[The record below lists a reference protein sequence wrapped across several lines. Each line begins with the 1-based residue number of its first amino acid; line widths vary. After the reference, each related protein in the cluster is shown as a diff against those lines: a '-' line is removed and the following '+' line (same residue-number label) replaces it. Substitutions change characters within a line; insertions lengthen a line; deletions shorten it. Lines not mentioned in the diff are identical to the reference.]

1 MAFNDPRNISKIFIR
16 DLFFKDESNRPISTN
31 RVLAARGDGGTYW
44 ADTSISTQN
53 AFNAFRA
60 GSNIYFTASNAS
72 NTLWFEP
79 GAGIEFFSTLDGD
92 QPKVWI
98 AGTSP
103 AQLTVLGG
111 STLVFSNL
119 PDDLSGGRT
128 LTFGALGGMTIS
140 ISDNTVFFDS
150 SEASTLSSIANLQ
163 STTIYLLDEASTIAN
178 EVSTLSGVVDILLV
192 STSIS
197 SFYSTLLAVKENAEE
212 VSTFVHSTFSISS
225 GTMYVTYPNVYIS
238 SLTVNELK
246 GVNLPSGGGVSTLL
260 STFSTI
266 YWSTAFGL
274 DTNTSTLRVSTIMG
288 TDLPIITFDMPNRR
302 LGVNLGATQQ
312 PRTTVDVS
320 GIVFAN
326 NFLTA
331 SDRRLK
337 KDLAPLKSDAILSA
351 YKFTWTR
358 DGKADVGFMADEVEA
373 VAPECVFTDDRGY
386 KGVDY
391 ARLVPYCFSAMAA
404 LAARVS
410 TLESSCAK
418 DPKCTV
424 RCTA

>member
-31 RVLAARGDGGTYW
+31 RVLASRGDGGTYW
-44 ADTSISTQN
+44 ADTTISTQN

-60 GSNIYFTASNAS
+60 GSNIFFTASNAS

-79 GAGIEFFSTLDGD
+79 GPGIEFYSTLDGA

-98 AGTSP
+98 AGTAP
-103 AQLTVLGG
+103 AQLTALGG
-111 STLVFSNL
+111 GGTVVFSNL

-128 LTFGALGGMTIS
+128 LEFASAGGVDIYV
-140 ISDNTVFFDS
+140 SDNIVFFDANN
-150 SEASTLSSIANLQ
+150 ASTLSSIQSLQ
-163 STTIYLLDEASTIAN
+163 STTLYLIEEASTIAN
-178 EVSTLSGVVDILLV
+178 EVSTVAGIVDILLV
-192 STSIS
+192 STTIS
-197 SFYSTLLAVKENAEE
+197 SFYSTLLAVKDNAEE

-238 SLTVNELK
+238 SLTLNELK
-246 GVNLPSGGGVSTLL
+246 GITISGGGGGVSTLL

-266 YWSTAFGL
+266 YWSTAVGL

-337 KDLAPLKSDAILSA
+337 KDLTPLNSETILPA
-351 YKFTWTR
+351 YRFAWTR

-373 VAPECVFTDDRGY
+373 VAPECVFIDDRGF

-410 TLESSCAK
+410 TLEHA
-418 DPKCTV
+418 
-424 RCTA
+424 AAH

>member
-31 RVLAARGDGGTYW
+31 RVLASRGDGGTYW

-60 GSNIYFTASNAS
+60 GSNIFFTASNAS

-79 GAGIEFFSTLDGD
+79 GPGIEFYSTLDGA

-98 AGTSP
+98 AGTAP

-111 STLVFSNL
+111 GGTVVFSNL

-128 LTFGALGGMTIS
+128 LEFASAGDID
-140 ISDNTVFFDS
+140 IYVSDNIVFFDANNS
-150 SEASTLSSIANLQ
+150 STLSSIQSLQ
-163 STTIYLLDEASTIAN
+163 STSEYLLNQASNVAS
-178 EVSTLSGVVDILLV
+178 EVSTVAGIVDILLV
-192 STSIS
+192 STAVS
-197 SFYSTLLAVKENAEE
+197 SFYSTLLAVKDNAEE

-238 SLTVNELK
+238 SLTVNELL
-246 GVNLPSGGGVSTLL
+246 GVTIPSGGGVSTLL

-288 TDLPIITFDMPNRR
+288 NDLPIITFDMPNRR
-302 LGVNLGATQQ
+302 IGVNLGATQQ
-312 PRTTVDVS
+312 PRSAVDVS

-326 NFLTA
+326 NFLTS

-337 KDLAPLKSDAILSA
+337 KDLAPLNSETILPSYRFA
-351 YKFTWTR
+351 WTR

-373 VAPECVFTDDRGY
+373 IAPECVFIDDNGF

-410 TLESSCAK
+410 TLESAA
-418 DPKCTV
+418 TH
-424 RCTA
+424 

>member
-103 AQLTVLGG
+103 AQLAIVGG

-150 SEASTLSSIANLQ
+150 SEASTLSSIQNLQ
-163 STTIYLLDEASTIAN
+163 STTIYLLNEASTLAS
-178 EVSTLSGVVDILLV
+178 EVSTVSGIVDILLV

-212 VSTFVHSTFSISS
+212 VSTFVHSTFSVSS

-238 SLTVNELK
+238 SLTVSELN
-246 GVNLPSGGGVSTLL
+246 GVTISGGGVSTLL

-337 KDLAPLKSDAILSA
+337 KDLTPLKSDAILSA
-351 YKFTWTR
+351 YKFAWAR

-404 LAARVS
+404 LAARIS
-410 TLESSCAK
+410 TLEGAK
-418 DPKCTV
+418 GQ
-424 RCTA
+424 